1 MSLPVMH
8 PSVDAVKAIHA
19 EVLAAHG
26 GSAGLRDVALLE
38 SAVAAPQA
46 TMMGEPLFSDP
57 VEVAAAYLFYLCRNH
72 PFIDGNKRTALATC
86 LVFLSEN
93 GLLPEETL
101 DADAW
106 EQLTLD
112 VAASHLDREETTVRL
127 RKLLK
132 KKDLNRN
139 PPSISL
145 LASPRVLCDGGS
157 MPHRPPRKSKKP
169 ASPADKMDRA
179 AQIEGQRRHEMAT
192 RSTLTRF
199 QNRKSEKK

>member
-1 MSLPVMH
+1 MSLPIVH
-8 PSVDAVKAIHA
+8 PSVDAVKAIHE

-26 GSAGLRDVALLE
+26 GSAGLRDVAMLE

-46 TMMGEPLFSDP
+46 TMMGQPLFSDP
-57 VEVAAAYLFYLCRNH
+57 VEVAAAYLFYLYRNL
-72 PFIDGNKRTALATC
+72 PFVDGNKRTALATC

-127 RKLLK
+127 RKLIK
-132 KKDLNRN
+132 K
-139 PPSISL
+139 
-145 LASPRVLCDGGS
+145 
-157 MPHRPPRKSKKP
+157 RP
-169 ASPADKMDRA
+169 
-179 AQIEGQRRHEMAT
+179 
-192 RSTLTRF
+192 
-199 QNRKSEKK
+199 